1 MFSTTAFH
9 PSMARKLYFL
19 KGHIFKAKTMEEEMM
34 LGDVTQTQKNKHCA
48 FPGRCRAKVSI
59 FTFVC
64 GGGGGGGIQVE
75 RKRP

>member
-9 PSMARKLYFL
+9 PSVARKLYFL
-19 KGHIFKAKTMEEEMM
+19 KGHIFKAQTMEEEMM
-34 LGDVTQTQKNKHCA
+34 LGEVTQTQKNKHCA

-64 GGGGGGGIQVE
+64 GGGGGGIQAE
-75 RKRP
+75 RKRS